1 MRENT
6 TGSTVGTKVI
16 NARVSPSPSANLV
29 EPVEM
34 LFEKIN
40 VREKINQNI
49 FDLIFYSFV

>member
-34 LFEKIN
+34 LFEKNN
-40 VREKINQNI
+40 VR
-49 FDLIFYSFV
+49 V